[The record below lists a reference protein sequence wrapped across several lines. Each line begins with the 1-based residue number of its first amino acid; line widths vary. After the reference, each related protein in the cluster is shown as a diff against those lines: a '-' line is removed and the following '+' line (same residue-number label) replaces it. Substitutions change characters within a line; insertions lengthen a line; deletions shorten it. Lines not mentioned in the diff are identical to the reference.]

1 MFICVFYDMW
11 GYDSENM
18 ELCFFFAYIFF
29 LKLRKNM
36 QIGAFADI
44 YMAKK

>member
-1 MFICVFYDMW
+1 MCFLWYVRLWQWEY
-11 GYDSENM
+11 GA
-18 ELCFFFAYIFF
+18 LFFFAYIFF
-29 LKLRKNM
+29 LKLRKKM